1 MGLNEVLSHTTIWEQ
16 FIPCCAITH
25 THTPFERYFQLRYL
39 DMLESRKLSIM
50 KVLCSRWKQKMPK
63 ITFCWSL
70 RLRRFLTNP
79 KIYLWWPWFPRQLLL
94 EFFLHFFFVWLIS
107 DPFEWSSYVSNN
119 WPARKNYGKV
129 QKWKNSFSFGYKRLQ
144 DVPTGHISLRFSLS
158 LRDS

>member
-1 MGLNEVLSHTTIWEQ
+1 
-16 FIPCCAITH
+16 
-25 THTPFERYFQLRYL
+25 
-39 DMLESRKLSIM
+39 MLESRKLSIM

-144 DVPTGHISLRFSLS
+144 DVPTGHIFTFFLFLCVIVKCELYLS
-158 LRDS
+158 FVFDSWFKSFIELTIN

>member
-1 MGLNEVLSHTTIWEQ
+1 
-16 FIPCCAITH
+16 
-25 THTPFERYFQLRYL
+25 
-39 DMLESRKLSIM
+39 MLESRKLSIM

-129 QKWKNSFSFGYKRLQ
+129 QKWKNSFSFGYKGLQ
-144 DVPTGHISLRFSLS
+144 DVPTGHIFTFFLFLCVIVKCELYLS
-158 LRDS
+158 FVFDSWFKSFIELTIN